1 MSGAPSFTLFTY
13 SSAIDPL
20 EARWRDDGI
29 GDAFFGNA
37 ETARAAIVELRDA
50 VADEPGHDWPPM
62 RLERMETV
70 PVPAIT
76 VAIARFLR
84 SSGVPR
90 CAQFHP
96 MAARRRS
103 MVATEF
109 GLAPRVAVPTA
120 LPGRRR

>member
-20 EARWRDDGI
+20 EMRWRDNGI

-70 PVPAIT
+70 PVTREAFLALLNDGVGAIVKT
-76 VAIARFLR
+76 YDIIETI
-84 SSGVPR
+84 G
-90 CAQFHP
+90 
-96 MAARRRS
+96 
-103 MVATEF
+103 
-109 GLAPRVAVPTA
+109 GN
-120 LPGRRR
+120 